1 MGISNRQYANEFGY
15 MKNAEEFNKFEL
27 TLNCLAIE
35 TFAEK
40 LAYHRCANI
49 RKAMNENVRA
59 LFYDLAIED
68 FLRMGFLKGIILQM
82 AHLDMSATCDEDY
95 TVKFDRLSSKFIKV
109 WMLNTHSF
117 CEFSFENTYLYAKPS
132 AEDILDTRL
141 IKVFIQKCVPLIE
154 GLTTFFTDPLEVE
167 FLH

>member
-1 MGISNRQYANEFGY
+1 MGMSNRKYTNEFGEIR
-15 MKNAEEFNKFEL
+15 NAEEYNKLEL

-35 TFAEK
+35 TFVEK
-40 LAYHRCANI
+40 LAYHRSANI
-49 RKAMNENVRA
+49 RKQMNENVRA

-82 AHLDMSATCDEDY
+82 AHLDMAATSDEDY
-95 TVKFDRLSSKFIKV
+95 TVKFDRLTAKFIKV
-109 WMLNTHSF
+109 WMLNTYAFSK
-117 CEFSFENTYLYAKPS
+117 FSFENTYLYSKPC

-154 GLTTFFTDPLEVE
+154 ELTPLFTDTREVE